1 MKVAFFTS
9 TLNHHQ
15 LPFCKEMVRVLGEN
29 FTLVTTMDLEVQR
42 IILGYEDYSLDYDF
56 CIRMNSSDIAFD
68 KAYKISQECDVLIAG
83 VIPEE
88 FIYDRM
94 KSNKLTF
101 RYSERFFEKGVWRV
115 LKPKNLITTYNNHFR
130 YRNKNIYLLC
140 ASAYL
145 PNDANSIFSYPNKMF
160 KWGYFPEYSEEN
172 LDDLIIKKKKVIEI
186 LWVGRFKKLKRPWH
200 ALMAAKHLDN
210 VGINYVLEFI
220 GTGPI
225 FDEIVK
231 LSKDFSLKGEVIFLG
246 PLTPENVRKKMNKS
260 DIFLFTSN
268 KREGWGV
275 VLNEAMNSGCVV
287 IANKNIGSVPYLI
300 THNKNGFIYKDG
312 NLNDFYKILEKVC
325 LDTNLRSQIAKE
337 AFLTIKNHWNSEIA
351 VKRLVQQID
360 NLLSGKKLINYKDGP
375 LALAKKMK

>member
-231 LSKDFSLKGEVIFLG
+231 LSKDFSLKVEVIFLG
-246 PLTPENVRKKMNKS
+246 PLTPENVRKKMNQQ
-260 DIFLFTSN
+260 L
-268 KREGWGV
+268 EYV
-275 VLNEAMNSGCVV
+275 VRMFQIQIIICV
-287 IANKNIGSVPYLI
+287 KH
-300 THNKNGFIYKDG
+300 T
-312 NLNDFYKILEKVC
+312 KIV
-325 LDTNLRSQIAKE
+325 
-337 AFLTIKNHWNSEIA
+337 
-351 VKRLVQQID
+351 
-360 NLLSGKKLINYKDGP
+360 
-375 LALAKKMK
+375 